1 MARALLPLF
10 PLQIVLFP
18 GSRLP
23 LHIFEDRYTLLIGEC
38 RQRKTEFG
46 INRVQS
52 GAMADVGCT
61 ARLVQVVQEYPD
73 GRLDIVVEGG
83 RRYRVVARDAET
95 RPYLQGTVEFL
106 SETPDEIDPGLARST
121 IALYNR
127 LIAVV
132 YRGKV
137 NALPADQVRA
147 GLAFV
152 MAQKAGLDL
161 DARQRLLETDSEN
174 DRLHALEEYMTGVL
188 PRLEKLDE
196 IERIVRS
203 DGYL

>member
-23 LHIFEDRYTLLIGEC
+23 LHIFEDRYTILIGEC
-38 RQRKTEFG
+38 RQNSTEFG
-46 INRVQS
+46 INRVQA
-52 GAMADVGCT
+52 GVMADVGCT
-61 ARLVQVVQEYPD
+61 ARLVRVVQEYAD
-73 GRLDIVVEGG
+73 GRLDIIVEGG
-83 RRYRVVARDAET
+83 RRYRVVERDADT
-95 RPYLQGTVEFL
+95 KPYLQGTVEFFA
-106 SETPDEIDPGLARST
+106 ETPEQIDEGLARST

-127 LIAVV
+127 LVAVV

-137 NALPADQVRA
+137 DALGADAVQT
-147 GLAFV
+147 GLAFR

-161 DARQRLLETDSEN
+161 DARQHLLETASEN
-174 DRLHALEEYMTGVL
+174 ERLHALEEYLTGVL